1 MTMAVNSWNN
11 KPPSALSLQA
21 TKTFNMHPQAARAW
35 HDLFAAL
42 GVKPL
47 EEYDGGAHFHPV
59 DIANMIEKIDGENG
73 GMKLLVYATQ
83 LQALD
88 RPALR
93 TKIMDY
99 WSGPGLAKVLY
110 AVQEFGNRAML
121 RMALYCYARHLYG
134 PSVTANGPYRELVDF
149 ARK

>member
-1 MTMAVNSWNN
+1 MTMAVNSWNS
-11 KPPSALSLQA
+11 KPPSALALQA
-21 TKTFNMHPQAARAW
+21 AKTFSMHPQAARAW

-47 EEYDGGAHFHPV
+47 EEYEGGAQYHPV
-59 DIANMIEKIDGENG
+59 DIANMMERIDGEKG

-93 TKIMDY
+93 TN
-99 WSGPGLAKVLY
+99 G
-110 AVQEFGNRAML
+110 AVPVSQRSCTRYRNSIIAPCCEWR
-121 RMALYCYARHLYG
+121 
-134 PSVTANGPYRELVDF
+134 STATRGTSTVP
-149 ARK
+149 A